1 MSVRARVVKGR
12 LVVDQPTRLP
22 EGTVLDLVADDEGDP
37 MSEAERKSINAR
49 IDSAWRSAGK
59 GKIRPAAALLAEL
72 RERRTK
78 RG

>member
-1 MSVRARVVKGR
+1 
-12 LVVDQPTRLP
+12 
-22 EGTVLDLVADDEGDP
+22 

-78 RG
+78 